1 MYSQIFHK
9 GSCDIVISASFC
21 IVRQMQRNTE
31 IKTEHKNI
39 HIITN
44 TDTGAQSDLF
54 RERFQFEL

>member
-1 MYSQIFHK
+1 MYSQILHK
-9 GSCDIVISASFC
+9 GSCDIVLSASFVSYGRC
-21 IVRQMQRNTE
+21 KGIPE